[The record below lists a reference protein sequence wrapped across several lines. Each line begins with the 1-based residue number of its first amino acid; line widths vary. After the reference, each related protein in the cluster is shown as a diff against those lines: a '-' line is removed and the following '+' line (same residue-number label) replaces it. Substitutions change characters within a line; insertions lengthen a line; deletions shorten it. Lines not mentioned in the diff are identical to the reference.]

1 MKKTLL
7 ATTLATLTLISTSSA
22 FAADTVD
29 LKVGGSITPAACIPS
44 ISGGGAINYGD
55 VKANILKKDNYY
67 RMGKKELDFTIT
79 CSNLT
84 KLALTAVN
92 ERIGSLA
99 GATED
104 PQGGA
109 DSPVV
114 GMPSYTYG
122 LGLANGKKIGGYSI
136 RLNDIT
142 YDGKKAAV
150 LESYGT
156 SSTWRRAGGTDN
168 DRDQLISTNGKLM
181 RVSWAA
187 QGTDTPIAFRALAGT
202 LEVEAFINKG
212 SELDITSII
221 KLDGQTTLELTYL

>member
-7 ATTLATLTLISTSSA
+7 ATTLATITLISASSA

-44 ISGGGAINYGD
+44 LSGGGAINYGD
-55 VKANILKKDNYY
+55 FKAKILAKDNYS
-67 RMGKKELDFTIT
+67 RMGQKELDFTIT
-79 CSNLT
+79 CSSLT

-92 ERIGSLA
+92 GRIGSLA

-122 LGLANGKKIGGYSI
+122 LGLANGKKIGGYSL

-150 LESYGT
+150 LSSYGA
-156 SSTWRRAGGTDN
+156 SNTWKRVGGSDN
-168 DRDQLISTNGKLM
+168 DRDQLISINGKLK
-181 RVSWAA
+181 RLSWAA
-187 QGTDTPIAFRALAGT
+187 PGTDTPIAFRTLAGK

-212 SELDITSII
+212 SELDLTSVI